1 MYDLARSEEDDFS
14 DEEGEDPRPDMKVG
28 KQLLAMGKVQYR
40 RIEYLPD
47 WVMERKQQISDYRT
61 PRQVRR

>member
-1 MYDLARSEEDDFS
+1 MYDLNRDEEEDDDS
-14 DEEGEDPRPDMKVG
+14 EDEDPRPDMKVG

-40 RIEYLPD
+40 RIEYLPA